1 MLQQLRSSTAT
12 IPFKLKPPSRQQL
25 ISWTKSAWDSLSA
38 QIVMS
43 GFEKA
48 MIIPKQ
54 VRSAHLTNQNAFD
67 AEPHWALLD
76 RLLDEVPVI
85 RHFVDPNRDIDTLV
99 LEEDN
104 VDNEA

>member
-1 MLQQLRSSTAT
+1 MVRTPGQQQGRTRTTGTGKL
-12 IPFKLKPPSRQQL
+12 PKQFKRVAITYHHKRDV
-25 ISWTKSAWDSLSA
+25 I
-38 QIVMS
+38 
-43 GFEKA
+43 E
-48 MIIPKQ
+48 Q

-67 AEPHWALLD
+67 AEPDWALLD

-104 VDNEA
+104 VDYEA